1 MKKTLLLSAA
11 LLAMGFASA
20 QTVQDINTN
29 PLKLGGEYSK
39 CVAVYPRVP
48 ATADEVLPDPS
59 IGENRYAWEQQQQHV
74 EQTADFWE
82 GDYMDLKI
90 NNTKESQYIL
100 HFQYAVKTD
109 GASITFELRNGDD
122 VEQTRDVPLA
132 NEKSNWHALY
142 DAMAFFDEELPEGEY
157 TLRVVFH
164 HENTKETANL
174 ANFWFEAKEQITY
187 FSLYTSVY
195 PEGAG
200 TVKVSPAANSYLE
213 GTTITLTA
221 TPSAGDDETTYKF
234 VNFTNEE
241 SEEVFTANPWSF
253 EIFDMMSVV
262 ANFEVMNSVNPIPGY
277 INFDTRKISGGEIQN
292 SGIKTVKLDGSTYMD
307 GATNVDYLGNYRKG
321 KSEQFI
327 LNATK
332 AGEYT
337 VNIAAGCKEDKNN
350 AINVEIFDKAAYDA
364 DPTVAPE
371 ASFDVVPGN
380 TGQWTN
386 FETNTHKATLTEGK
400 KILNMKFTSDDKY
413 GVNVLF
419 IAFGIGDDFGNTSAI
434 EGIEVEDA
442 DAPVKAYNL
451 QGIPVDPATAK
462 GLLIING
469 KKVIK

>member
-20 QTVQDINTN
+20 QTVQDINTK
-29 PLKLGGEYSK
+29 PLKMAGEYSV
-39 CVAVYPRVP
+39 CTAVYSRVP
-48 ATADEVLPDPS
+48 ATPDEVLPNPS

-109 GASITFELRNGDD
+109 GASVTFELRNGED

-132 NEKSNWHALY
+132 NEKSNWNALY
-142 DAMAFFDEELPEGEY
+142 DAMAFFDEELPIGEY
-157 TLRVVFH
+157 TLRVIFH

-174 ANFWFEAKEQITY
+174 ANLWFEAKEQITY
-187 FSLYTSVY
+187 FSLYTRVE

-221 TPSAGDDETTYKF
+221 TAAAGDDETAYKF

-241 SEEVFTANPWSF
+241 TEEVFTSNPWSF

-262 ANFEVMNSVNPIPGY
+262 ANFEAMSSVNNIPGTL
-277 INFDTRKISGGEIQN
+277 NLDTKKIGSGKDETKAV
-292 SGIKTVKLDGSTYMD
+292 SLDGVSYMD
-307 GATNVDYLGNYRKG
+307 GTPVSYLCNYQVNKT
-321 KSEQFI
+321 EQFI
-327 LNATK
+327 LNVTK
-332 AGEYT
+332 AGSYT
-337 VNIAAGCKEDKNN
+337 LICPTSSKQQKPNIEFN
-350 AINVEIFDKAAYDA
+350 IYDKAAYDA
-364 DPTVAPE
+364 DPSVKPE
-371 ASFDVVPGN
+371 ANFNIAAQN
-380 TGQWTN
+380 TGNWQK
-386 FETNTHKATLTEGK
+386 FVTNTVNDINLTEGK
-400 KILNMKFTSDDKY
+400 KLMTLKFTEPVGNKY
-413 GVNVLF
+413 TANILYMS
-419 IAFGIGDDFGNTSAI
+419 FGIGDDFGDTSAI